1 MEQMQFSAVMLL
13 TLLLVKLLL
22 MPNKVIMSTVMS
34 RARWLMT
41 IGIAL
46 LDVQFLLQYTLGL
59 RALGVTQAVLVNLSL
74 FIPSSWTISL
84 AIINLQRQ
92 GQVSIAD
99 KLVGGITWALSLLIL
114 GTAAA
119 IDGQPLMSNSPELH
133 YAEITASIFY
143 LTMQGHYAWRLMNN
157 LRAMRQDLQNYY
169 DHDMDYMLVWMKYS
183 TIVLGILATMVPML
197 IFIQKQELA
206 FFALI
211 FFVGIFYL
219 VDTFC
224 NYIVSSAPKK
234 MAKAEMSEELGVR
247 SEELGI
253 KGEDSAATP
262 NSKLLTPNSTLSTHH
277 ASLIEKWIER
287 GGFRHSG
294 LTMPAAAE
302 EIGIPRYQL
311 SAWLKQQGLTYSTWM
326 TDLRIEEAKRI
337 IKEHPQW
344 TNEAIAQHC
353 GFSDRS
359 YFQKKFKESTGM
371 TPAEWE

>member
-1 MEQMQFSAVMLL
+1 MQFSAVMLL

-183 TIVLGILATMVPML
+183 TVVLGILATMVPML